1 VSAPGE
7 AGAIQPVQMRFLV
20 QLSLAFLA
28 GLVLGYALLGMWDV
42 IGAVDLFN
50 ARFGQW

>member
-1 VSAPGE
+1 
-7 AGAIQPVQMRFLV
+7 MRFLV
-20 QLSLAFLA
+20 QLLLAFLA

-42 IGAVDLFN
+42 IRTLDPFN